1 MRNSFLL
8 FLAVFTT
15 LTACRTPEQVT
26 VIKTEPAAPAPIPM
40 RTWSGRLAEAG
51 LTTWQYGTHTL
62 TGVEFQDTIVRPVKS
77 VLFAVKSNNISLNSF
92 NGKDV
97 VLTGYYVDGYPVD
110 GGPPLIEVVAVRE
123 DVAPYKKLICDC
135 PEYLVDSSP
144 ALNDISFD
152 PVPPARPYLYY
163 IYDGKRREVSEFDNN
178 WLRENCTIRVV
189 RKPE

>member
-15 LTACRTPEQVT
+15 LNACRTPEQVT

-62 TGVEFQDTIVRPVKS
+62 TGVEFKDTIIRPVKS
-77 VLFAVKSNNISLNSF
+77 VLFAVKSSSIYLDSY
-92 NGKDV
+92 NGKEV
-97 VLTGYYVDGYPVD
+97 ILTGYYVDGYPVD

-123 DVAPYKKLICDC
+123 DVAPYKKLIRDC
-135 PEYLVDSSP
+135 PEYMVDSSP

-152 PVPPARPYLYY
+152 TVPPARPYLYY
-163 IYDGKRREVSEFDNN
+163 IYEGKRREISEFDNN
-178 WLRENCTIRVV
+178 WLRANCTIRVV